1 MMTVVSRHSSIQD
14 ISMNRTLSQ
23 ISHVKKKMLI
33 NLITII
39 CIWKRRRKVNAFSFF
54 PATVRAGFLH
64 HHYVAREDDDIVS
77 VCVGA
82 FEPQKF
88 GANFNLTINTVDGTL
103 CECIICNSIFSISSC
118 VIFQSIAISC
128 LEAFET

>member
-1 MMTVVSRHSSIQD
+1 M
-14 ISMNRTLSQ
+14 
-23 ISHVKKKMLI
+23 
-33 NLITII
+33 
-39 CIWKRRRKVNAFSFF
+39 NAFSFF

-103 CECIICNSIFSISSC
+103 CKCIICNSLDITIIYLFL
-118 VIFQSIAISC
+118 VVLFFGQY
-128 LEAFET
+128 LVLKLDENDNVF